1 MALTYKPILSDTTDL
16 KSALKQID
24 ANFRQ
29 IAAENQT
36 KTIPQNGGTALQ
48 EGRLKDG
55 TYGIVLSDPSNV
67 PRILI
72 GFHKNGQPVIAMTK
86 PAISIFEATKQS
98 DYLFSTDYLA

>member
-1 MALTYKPILSDTTDL
+1 MALNYTRISSTADL

-24 ANFRQ
+24 SNFRQ

-36 KTIPQNGGTALQ
+36 KAIAQNGGAALQ
-48 EGRLKDG
+48 EGKLKNG

-72 GFHKNGQPVIAMTK
+72 GFHKNGQPIIAVTK
-86 PAISIFEATKQS
+86 EGKNVFDALGE
-98 DYLFSTDYLA
+98 